1 MTGLLAILVAYLI
14 GSIPFG
20 FLLTKFATGQDVRTQ
35 GSGNIGATNVLRTAG
50 RAAGIATLVLDIAK
64 GVAAVWIAGLLT
76 DNAPG
81 WMADAALAA
90 MAGHS
95 FPIFLKFK
103 GGKAVATFIGA
114 FGYLM
119 PLPLLA
125 SLVVFLITVAAT
137 RYISAASVVA
147 AAMFPLGVWLI
158 LHPTWTEII
167 VSVIAAVFIVYRHKP
182 NMERIHAGTEPV
194 FRWRMS

>member
-20 FLLTKFATGQDVRTQ
+20 FLLAKFTTGQDVRTQ

-50 RAAGIATLVLDIAK
+50 RVAGIATLALDIAK

-76 DNAPG
+76 GDAPG
-81 WMADAALAA
+81 WMADAALAV

-119 PLPLLA
+119 PIPLLA

-137 RYISAASVVA
+137 HYISAGSVMA
-147 AAMFPLGVWLI
+147 AAAFPIGVWLI
-158 LHPTWTEII
+158 LHPSWTELI
-167 VSVIAAVFIVYRHKP
+167 VSVIAAGFIVYRHKP
-182 NMERIHAGTEPV
+182 NLERIRSGTENT
-194 FRWRMS
+194 FRWRIS

>member
-1 MTGLLAILVAYLI
+1 MNALIAIVAAYLI

-20 FLLTKFATGQDVRTQ
+20 YLLAKFTTGEDVRTK

-50 RAAGIATLVLDIAK
+50 RGAGIATLVLDIAK
-64 GVAAVWIAGLLT
+64 GVVAVWLAGWLT
-76 DNAPG
+76 NENPG

-119 PLPLLA
+119 PLPMLA
-125 SLVVFLITVAAT
+125 VLVIFLVTMVAT
-137 RYISAASVVA
+137 RYVSAASVMA
-147 AAMFPLGVWLI
+147 AAAFPFGVWLI
-158 LHPTWTEII
+158 LHPTLTEIL
-167 VSVIAAVFIVYRHKP
+167 VSVIAAGFIIYRHKP
-182 NMERIHAGTEPV
+182 NMDRIRAGTEPV
-194 FRWRMS
+194 FRWGIS